1 MLHRWADRSQGKRL
15 VSIPT
20 LMLVTATTTVSVAF
34 LGTTAAEASTSP
46 MTSLV
51 AAPANLTVG
60 QSTQLTATISRAP
73 AFLGDTDVVVSFT
86 IVSGGNAGTSI
97 PNCVIPALLVL
108 AGTSCTTSYSGT
120 QSGTDTIQASAG
132 AGTTSA
138 TVTWQGIPSSIVMSP
153 AVSYNSTG
161 QTANVAAT
169 VFDRQGKPVQGATVA
184 FTVTGPGAISGSHPT
199 DNSGVAPFSFSSS
212 APGQSSIIASVAV
225 GSGSITGHALA
236 NWAGPPSQVTLSL
249 FGATQSAGGRAPLN
263 GNATVAAAVTD
274 SGGIPVGDNTVVN
287 FTVTGAGSTT
297 GSAPTSEG
305 KAVFPFGSAVT
316 GTSVVTASAPPAPT
330 SNSVTVT
337 WETPVAKTVTLAPKQ
352 TRAAVGTNHIVV
364 ATVTDQF
371 GQPFPGA
378 LVRFIL
384 LGANA
389 AKTTSSF
396 TTLADGKAA
405 FLDRG
410 QNVGIDT
417 IIAFVDLQN
426 SGTPDPGDP
435 ADTANIFW
443 QQPPGQGYWL
453 AASDGGIFN
462 YGPSTSFEGSTGS
475 IRLNQPI
482 VGMARTPTGFGY
494 WLVASDGGIFAFG
507 DAVFRG
513 STGSTRLNKP
523 IVGMAAT
530 PDGGGYWLAASD
542 GGIFAFGDAVF
553 QGSTGTMHLN
563 QPIVGMASSPDGGG
577 YWLVATD
584 GGVFAFGNAAFQGS
598 TGSTRL
604 NKPIVGMAATS
615 SGAGYWMAASDGGI
629 FNFGDAAFFGSA
641 GSIRLNQPVVAIGA
655 IPDGSGYY
663 LAASDGG
670 VFNFPPSATN
680 FGSAAGAPLNKPV
693 VTMAIAP

>member
-1 MLHRWADRSQGKRL
+1 
-15 VSIPT
+15 
-20 LMLVTATTTVSVAF
+20 
-34 LGTTAAEASTSP
+34 

-73 AFLGDTDVVVSFT
+73 NQLGDTDVVVSFT
-86 IVSGGNAGTSI
+86 IVSGGNAGSSI
-97 PNCVIPALLVL
+97 QSCVITAVFLF
-108 AGTSCTTSYSGT
+108 AGTTCTTSYSGT

-138 TVTWQGIPSSIVMSP
+138 TVTWQGIPSSITMTP
-153 AVSYNSTG
+153 GLSYNSTG

-169 VFDRQGKPVQGATVA
+169 VFDRQGKPVQGAAVA
-184 FTVTGPGAISGSHPT
+184 FTVTGPGATSGSRT
-199 DNSGVAPFSFSSS
+199 SDNSGGATFSFSSS
-212 APGQSSIIASVAV
+212 ATGQSSITATVVV
-225 GSGSITGHALA
+225 GSGAITGSAA
-236 NWAGPPSQVTLSL
+236 ASWAGPPSQVALGL
-249 FGATQSAGGRAPLN
+249 FGATQSAGGLAPIN

-274 SGGIPVGDNTVVN
+274 AGGIPVGDNTAVN
-287 FTVTGAGSTT
+287 FTVTGAGSTA

-305 KAVFPFGSAVT
+305 KAVFSFGSAVT
-316 GTSVVTASAPPAPT
+316 GTSVVTALAPPAPA

-337 WETPVAKTVTLAPKQ
+337 WETPVARTLTLAPKQ
-352 TRAAVGTNHIVV
+352 TRAVVGTSHLVV
-364 ATVTDQF
+364 ATVTNQF
-371 GQPFPGA
+371 GQPFAGA

-410 QNVGIDT
+410 QNVGVDT
-417 IIAFVDLQN
+417 VIAFVDLQN
-426 SGTPDPGDP
+426 SGNPDPGDP

-443 QQPPGQGYWL
+443 QQQPGQGYWL

-462 YGPSTSFEGSTGS
+462 YGPSTSFVGSTGS

-513 STGSTRLNKP
+513 STGSIHLNKP

-542 GGIFAFGDAVF
+542 GGIFAFGNAAF
-553 QGSTGTMHLN
+553 RGSTGSMHLN
-563 QPIVGMASSPDGGG
+563 QPIVGMASSPDGAG
-577 YWLVATD
+577 YWMAASD
-584 GGVFAFGNAAFQGS
+584 GGIFAFGNAAFRGS
-598 TGSTRL
+598 TGSMHL
-604 NKPIVGMAATS
+604 NQPIVGMAS
-615 SGAGYWMAASDGGI
+615 SPDGAGYWMAASDGGI
-629 FNFGDAAFFGSA
+629 FNFGDATFFGSA
-641 GSIRLNQPVVAIGA
+641 GSIKLNQPVVAMGA

-670 VFNFPPSATN
+670 VFSFPASATN

-693 VTMAIAP
+693 VAMATAP